1 MEKRTKSEFQE
12 EFMLNVANN
21 KDRNKFINEII
32 EKMKNIPN
40 MNEEEK
46 NKEFEIENIN
56 DLKNEIVRYKRIR
69 NNINSIIKLNDK
81 KRNNS

>member
-12 EFMLNVANN
+12 ELMLNVANN